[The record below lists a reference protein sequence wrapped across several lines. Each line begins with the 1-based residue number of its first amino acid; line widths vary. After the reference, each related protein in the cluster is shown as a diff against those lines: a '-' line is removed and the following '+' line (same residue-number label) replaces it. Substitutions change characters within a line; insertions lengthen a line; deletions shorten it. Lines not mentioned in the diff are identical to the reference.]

1 MRLLAAGGDAPEG
14 SAILFPAAYDL
25 IWGGLSFVIVLL
37 LFWKFVLPRMKK
49 VMEERSELIEGGI
62 ARAEAA
68 QAEAEKA
75 REEYRASL
83 TQAREEAAA
92 IRAQAQSDRASIV
105 EEARTEARNAAAA
118 VTAQAEAAL
127 AAERSAVSTQLTRQ
141 VGEVAVTLATKIV
154 GQSLSDDA
162 RVRATVDDFLDTLEA
177 QAAEQSRGQASDRG
191 ANA

>member
-1 MRLLAAGGDAPEG
+1 MTLLAAGGDAPEG

-62 ARAEAA
+62 ARAETA

-75 REEYRASL
+75 REEYRAAL

-105 EEARTEARNAAAA
+105 EEARTEARNAAAS

-127 AAERSAVSTQLTRQ
+127 AAERASVSTQLTRQ
-141 VGEVAVTLATKIV
+141 VGEVAITLATKIV

-177 QAAEQSRGQASDRG
+177 QARDEARDGASDRG

>member
-62 ARAEAA
+62 ARAETA

-75 REEYRASL
+75 REEYRAAL

-105 EEARTEARNAAAA
+105 EEARTEARNAAAS

-127 AAERSAVSTQLTRQ
+127 AAERAAVSTQLTRQ
-141 VGEVAVTLATKIV
+141 VGEVAITLATKIV

-162 RVRATVDDFLDTLEA
+162 RVRATVDDFLETLEA
-177 QAAEQSRGQASDRG
+177 QARDQARDGASDRG